1 MERVQETLLDGSPPQ
16 KADAPPNHDVSLA
29 LAQLQEQLQ
38 SQFQEMARLL
48 CPIGEKLDRLV
59 ERGLPSQDTAAP
71 AGVDNLAWQR
81 AILGLDLAAA
91 TELAD
96 QRQQLIEGILR
107 GDRAACGLAG
117 QLLIFQSAPAERLPQ
132 LLKDIGEAYYHW
144 EPKRAP
150 GTSPLEVALVE
161 WLQHYCEAAGLANT
175 IELVH
180 PGQRFDASRH
190 YAASRGVEITEV
202 HGWIVLRDNGKVYM
216 KANVS
221 VR

>member
-1 MERVQETLLDGSPPQ
+1 MEQFEAASSDGNPPQ
-16 KADAPPNHDVSLA
+16 PTAASPDHDVSLA

-48 CPIGEKLDRLV
+48 CPIGEKLDRLADRRSPPQ
-59 ERGLPSQDTAAP
+59 ETSAP
-71 AGVDNLAWQR
+71 AAADHLAWQR
-81 AILGLDLAAA
+81 AILGTDLAAA
-91 TELAD
+91 ADLAD
-96 QRQQLIEGILR
+96 QRQRLIDDVLR
-107 GDRAACGLAG
+107 GNQAACGLAG

-144 EPKRAP
+144 EPKPRA
-150 GTSPLEVALVE
+150 GASVLEKALVQ
-161 WLQHYCEAAGLANT
+161 WLQRYCEAAGLANT

-180 PGQRFDASRH
+180 PGERFDASRH
-190 YAASRGVEITEV
+190 HAASRGVEITEV

-216 KANVS
+216 KATVS

>member
-1 MERVQETLLDGSPPQ
+1 MEQFEAASLDGSPPQ
-16 KADAPPNHDVSLA
+16 QADAQPNHDVSLA

-48 CPIGEKLDRLV
+48 CPIGEKLDLLAERRLPPQ
-59 ERGLPSQDTAAP
+59 ETAAP
-71 AGVDNLAWQR
+71 AIADNLAWQR
-81 AILGLDLAAA
+81 AILGPDLAGTSA
-91 TELAD
+91 LAD
-96 QRQQLIEGILR
+96 QRQQLIEGVLR

-144 EPKRAP
+144 EPKPDP
-150 GTSPLEVALVE
+150 GTSPLEEALVQ
-161 WLQHYCEAAGLANT
+161 WLQCYCEAAGLANT

-180 PGQRFDASRH
+180 PGERFDASRH
-190 YAASRGVEITEV
+190 HATSRGVEITEV

-216 KANVS
+216 KATVNV
-221 VR
+221 R